1 MEYRHIK
8 KLPLTDSCSLKV
20 TVFGWLLLK
29 SKSCWW
35 IFRTWWMRQQRSEIR
50 QTVWVMSGKSECH
63 HSSLLL
69 SIVNTSNVCEQ
80 LLTQPSKWL
89 RGDTIL
95 GLFIA
100 CLSGSECIEG
110 VRRFLFPPT
119 LSLAIKTVLFILLT
133 VSRRGRERILD
144 FVSDKPESKS
154 LSKVQAPNPNREFVL
169 WAASKILWASTPP

>member
-1 MEYRHIK
+1 MEHRHIK
-8 KLPLTDSCSLKV
+8 KLPLTDSCSFKV

-35 IFRTWWMRQQRSEIR
+35 IFWTWWMSQQRSEIR
-50 QTVWVMSGKSECH
+50 QTVWVMSGKSVCH
-63 HSSLLL
+63 HSSLIL
-69 SIVNTSNVCEQ
+69 SIVNTGNVCEQ

-89 RGDTIL
+89 RGDKII

-133 VSRRGRERILD
+133 VSRRASEEGRVFWI
-144 FVSDKPESKS
+144 S
-154 LSKVQAPNPNREFVL
+154 LF
-169 WAASKILWASTPP
+169 